1 MLPQPLVKI
10 AATLITLDTGL
21 NVPMDFT
28 VSSKILQVPLVAII
42 SVLLKSTQMKKRL
55 PAKTSMMAQ

>member
-1 MLPQPLVKI
+1 MKI
-10 AATLITLDTGL
+10 AATLIILDTGST
-21 NVPMDFT
+21 VPMDFT
-28 VSSKILQVPLVAII
+28 VNNRILQLLLVAIT